1 MFFAFSDEADEPKK
15 TKEKRRPLASAHL
28 HQYRE
33 LFRSDIQKRGF
44 LGILQ
49 RIRSHSVPDGSLEH
63 NLLHNL
69 WATEE
74 VVLSSISFFQVL
86 RLEALFISTLYKPC
100 TWQQLF
106 QINYANHSSF
116 LFEFFLVTTCMTEKL
131 ASMAESVKGGN
142 VSEGLPRSV
151 FQLGWCLDF
160 FKVTGHVHHSIHND
174 KQADAGLD
182 DDIER

>member
-69 WATEE
+69 
-74 VVLSSISFFQVL
+74 
-86 RLEALFISTLYKPC
+86 
-100 TWQQLF
+100 
-106 QINYANHSSF
+106 
-116 LFEFFLVTTCMTEKL
+116 
-131 ASMAESVKGGN
+131 
-142 VSEGLPRSV
+142 
-151 FQLGWCLDF
+151 
-160 FKVTGHVHHSIHND
+160 
-174 KQADAGLD
+174 
-182 DDIER
+182 